1 MNEERI
7 ARALRL
13 LESQKRAS
21 HTYYERNKDVIK
33 AKSLEYWKEHREA
46 INLRRRELYAMTH
59 PKLAQQAP
67 IDVKGSPVELK

>member
-21 HTYYERNKDVIK
+21 HGYYERNKNVIK

-59 PKLAQQAP
+59 PKPRATQETP
-67 IDVKGSPVELK
+67 GDTPVELK